1 MDLTRHTV
9 RWLVGVDSLPLQ
21 LLALLVEDCA
31 SWGVISYGFPDWYWW
46 MLHGWEAP
54 FLPAF
59 WRSMSI
65 HPVVFRFRY
74 ANGQNLAVV
83 PQGGNTGQLLVMIGQ
98 VTDLDIIWVS
108 GYLRKLFLIYI
119 ASSNRVLPFMSLW
132 LFLTLNSAFLAHG
145 PEVVHSFPKNFGGK
159 FQMYFP
165 QFMINLVPYIAYI
178 LIFFI
183 PTFPIIL
190 IENPISYHRFTDIS
204 IYSPY
209 IVSIFFDVLVGIPR
223 FRFTLFPRPGGWL
236 RAGAWR
242 IGAVLAADESHRSLG
257 APEKSD
263 FMGDHGKLVGGLE
276 HFLFSPIVGMMI
288 QSD

>member
-1 MDLTRHTV
+1 MDLTRHAV

-74 ANGQNLAVV
+74 ANEQNLAVV

-108 GYLRKLFLIYI
+108 AYLRKLFFIYI
-119 ASSNRVLPFMSLW
+119 PSSNQFSLSCPFGFFWRLTLHFWRMVQKLFTVSQRTLVVNFKCNFPNLW
-132 LFLTLNSAFLAHG
+132 L
-145 PEVVHSFPKNFGGK
+145 
-159 FQMYFP
+159 
-165 QFMINLVPYIAYI
+165 IW
-178 LIFFI
+178 
-183 PTFPIIL
+183 FPILPSLYSHIFHSH
-190 IENPISYHRFTDIS
+190 ISYNPDRK
-204 IYSPY
+204 
-209 IVSIFFDVLVGIPR
+209 
-223 FRFTLFPRPGGWL
+223 
-236 RAGAWR
+236 
-242 IGAVLAADESHRSLG
+242 SHILS
-257 APEKSD
+257 
-263 FMGDHGKLVGGLE
+263 
-276 HFLFSPIVGMMI
+276 
-288 QSD
+288 